1 MKRIISVFLLLNLF
15 FVCAES
21 GSLNKISEE
30 RKKAW
35 EEQYLAQKSAE
46 AESHAEE
53 VESKKENAGK
63 SVFKQIVDYVGM
75 FFYDIAKN
83 DAANVEKNAASGSSK

>member
-53 VESKKENAGK
+53 VESKKENAAK
-63 SVFKQIVDYVGM
+63 SVLKRIAD
-75 FFYDIAKN
+75 FFGTILYEIAKD
-83 DAANVEKNAASGSSK
+83 DAANIEKNASCSD

>member
-46 AESHAEE
+46 AESYAD
-53 VESKKENAGK
+53 VESRKENSAK
-63 SVFKQIVDYVGM
+63 SVLKGIAD
-75 FFYDIAKN
+75 FFGTILYEIAKN
-83 DAANVEKNAASGSSK
+83 DAANVEKNASCYD

>member
-30 RKKAW
+30 RKKTW

-46 AESHAEE
+46 AESYAD
-53 VESKKENAGK
+53 VESRKENSAK
-63 SVFKQIVDYVGM
+63 SVLKGIAD
-75 FFYDIAKN
+75 FFGTILYEIAKN
-83 DAANVEKNAASGSSK
+83 DAANIEKNASCSD

>member
-30 RKKAW
+30 RKKIW
-35 EEQYLAQKSAE
+35 EEQYLAQISAE
-46 AESHAEE
+46 AESYAD
-53 VESKKENAGK
+53 VESRKENSAK

-83 DAANVEKNAASGSSK
+83 DAANVEKNAASSSSN

>member
-46 AESHAEE
+46 AESYAD
-53 VESKKENAGK
+53 VESRKENSAK
-63 SVFKQIVDYVGM
+63 SVLKGIAD
-75 FFYDIAKN
+75 FFWYDFI
-83 DAANVEKNAASGSSK
+83 

>member
-46 AESHAEE
+46 AEAHAEE
-53 VESKKENAGK
+53 VESKKENART
-63 SVFKQIVDYVGM
+63 SLVKQIVDFFGL
-75 FFYDIAKN
+75 FFYEIAKD